1 MTHKYNT
8 RAKKDSVV
16 TNESLENLEDNII
29 KNINSVKDKIINL
42 KEKFIKLFQE
52 NNEKLCDKLTNVED
66 LKTNQILLKL
76 LLIP

>member
-16 TNESLENLEDNII
+16 TNESLENLEDNTI

-52 NNEKLCDKLTNVED
+52 NNEKICDKLTNVED
-66 LKTNQILLKL
+66 LKTN
-76 LLIP
+76 

>member
-52 NNEKLCDKLTNVED
+52 NNEKICDRLTNVED
-66 LKTNQILLKL
+66 LKTN
-76 LLIP
+76 

>member
-29 KNINSVKDKIINL
+29 KNTNSVKDKIINL

-52 NNEKLCDKLTNVED
+52 NNEKLCDKLTNIED
-66 LKTNQILLKL
+66 LKTN
-76 LLIP
+76 

>member
-29 KNINSVKDKIINL
+29 KNTNSVKDKIINL

-52 NNEKLCDKLTNVED
+52 NNEKICDKLTNVED
-66 LKTNQILLKL
+66 LKTN
-76 LLIP
+76 

>member
-1 MTHKYNT
+1 MIHKYNT

-52 NNEKLCDKLTNVED
+52 NNEKICDKLTNVED
-66 LKTNQILLKL
+66 LKTN
-76 LLIP
+76 

>member
-16 TNESLENLEDNII
+16 TNESLENLEDII

>member
-16 TNESLENLEDNII
+16 TNESLENLEDII

-52 NNEKLCDKLTNVED
+52 NNEKICDKLTNVED
-66 LKTNQILLKL
+66 LKTN
-76 LLIP
+76 

>member
-8 RAKKDSVV
+8 RAKDSVV
-16 TNESLENLEDNII
+16 TNESLENLEDII

>member
-1 MTHKYNT
+1 MIHKYNT

-16 TNESLENLEDNII
+16 TNESLENLEDII

-52 NNEKLCDKLTNVED
+52 NNEKICDKLTNVED
-66 LKTNQILLKL
+66 LKTN
-76 LLIP
+76 

>member
-1 MTHKYNT
+1 MTQKYNT

-52 NNEKLCDKLTNVED
+52 NNEKICDRLTNVED
-66 LKTNQILLKL
+66 LKTN
-76 LLIP
+76 

>member
-16 TNESLENLEDNII
+16 TNESLENLEDIII

-52 NNEKLCDKLTNVED
+52 NNEKICDKLTNVED
-66 LKTNQILLKL
+66 LKTN
-76 LLIP
+76 

>member
-42 KEKFIKLFQE
+42 KEKFIKLSQE
-52 NNEKLCDKLTNVED
+52 NNEKICDKLTNVED
-66 LKTNQILLKL
+66 LKTN
-76 LLIP
+76 

>member
-52 NNEKLCDKLTNVED
+52 NNEKICDKLTNVED
-66 LKTNQILLKL
+66 LKTN
-76 LLIP
+76 

>member
-16 TNESLENLEDNII
+16 TNESLENLEDII

-52 NNEKLCDKLTNVED
+52 NNEKLCDKLTNIED
-66 LKTNQILLKL
+66 LKTN
-76 LLIP
+76 

>member
-52 NNEKLCDKLTNVED
+52 NNEKLCDKLTNIED
-66 LKTNQILLKL
+66 LKTN
-76 LLIP
+76 

>member
-8 RAKKDSVV
+8 RAKDSVV

>member
-1 MTHKYNT
+1 MIHKYNT

-16 TNESLENLEDNII
+16 TNESLENLEDII

-52 NNEKLCDKLTNVED
+52 NNEKLCDKLTNIED
-66 LKTNQILLKL
+66 LKTN
-76 LLIP
+76 

>member
-29 KNINSVKDKIINL
+29 KNMNSVKDKIINL

-52 NNEKLCDKLTNVED
+52 NNEKICDKLTNVED
-66 LKTNQILLKL
+66 LKTN
-76 LLIP
+76 

>member
-1 MTHKYNT
+1 MIHKYNT

-16 TNESLENLEDNII
+16 TNESLENLQDNII

-52 NNEKLCDKLTNVED
+52 NNEKICDKLTNVED
-66 LKTNQILLKL
+66 LKTN
-76 LLIP
+76 

>member
-16 TNESLENLEDNII
+16 TNESLENLEDII

-52 NNEKLCDKLTNVED
+52 NNEKLCDKLANIED
-66 LKTNQILLKL
+66 LKTN
-76 LLIP
+76 